1 MCKGKESYSGCLER
15 IGCNAPKSPNSCL
28 IASTREQH
36 TNSHIAERNDIPLMH
51 PKPSCLL
58 LYTKQTPSLNAGK
71 HEKRS
76 IQVRTQKHKR
86 CSSFQSKHR
95 IGYFQRGE
103 MSGRNIVHGKQ
114 SKDFSVVLWCL
125 YLSFSSWPF
134 TEIVWSTAIV
144 SFLLVGW
151 CLVRSEMP
159 KGTPEIFY
167 RTVQFWED
175 VNPPPVFVG
184 SVFLQLR
191 TRTATK
197 FTSSM
202 SSATACTLSFPQRY
216 GRIGNV
222 WVLE

>member
-1 MCKGKESYSGCLER
+1 MQENTKDVQFKWEHKNTKDALRFGPNTAER
-15 IGCNAPKSPNSCL
+15 ISCEGTTL
-28 IASTREQH
+28 
-36 TNSHIAERNDIPLMH
+36 
-51 PKPSCLL
+51 
-58 LYTKQTPSLNAGK
+58 
-71 HEKRS
+71 
-76 IQVRTQKHKR
+76 
-86 CSSFQSKHR
+86 
-95 IGYFQRGE
+95 
-103 MSGRNIVHGKQ
+103 GRNIVHGKQ

-144 SFLLVGW
+144 CFLLVGW

-184 SVFLQLR
+184 SVFSQLR
-191 TRTATK
+191 ARTATK

-202 SSATACTLSFPQRY
+202 SSATACTLSSPQRY
-216 GRIGNV
+216 GHIVNA